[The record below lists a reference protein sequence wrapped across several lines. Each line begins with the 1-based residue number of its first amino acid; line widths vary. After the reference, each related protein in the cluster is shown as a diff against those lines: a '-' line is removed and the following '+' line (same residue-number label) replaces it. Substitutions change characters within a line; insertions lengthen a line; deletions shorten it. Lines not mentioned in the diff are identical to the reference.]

1 MSPSV
6 VKLTRGSNA
15 SLTQLIPMLGT
26 VVVGFGWRVIPSKG
40 PAVEL
45 VPSAV
50 ICDAAGDALSDEH
63 LVFFNQL
70 ATPDGSVRY
79 VEGGDEE
86 QVEVDLTAVPAAVDK
101 IVFVV
106 YADPDLRQ
114 PGNFGSVRSAYV
126 RVCDRTG
133 TEMVR
138 YDIQDSNDIEVTAMI
153 FAEIYRRRG
162 EWKIRAI
169 GQGYTTG
176 LKGVASDFGVTI

>member
-1 MSPSV
+1 MSPQV

-15 SLTQLIPMLGT
+15 SLTELIPMLGT

-40 PAVEL
+40 PATEL

-50 ICDAAGDALSDEH
+50 VCNADGIALSDDH

-70 ATPDGSVRY
+70 ATPDGAVQY
-79 VEGGDEE
+79 VEGDEE
-86 QVEVDLTAVPAAVDK
+86 QIEVDLTAVPDVVDK

-126 RVCDRTG
+126 RVCDRNG

-138 YDIQDSNDIEVTAMI
+138 YDIQESKDVEVTAMI
-153 FAEIYRRRG
+153 FAEIYRRQG
-162 EWKIRAI
+162 AWKVRAI

>member
-1 MSPSV
+1 VSPSV

-15 SLTQLIPMLGT
+15 SLTELIPMLGT
-26 VVVGFGWRVIPSKG
+26 IVVGFGWRVIPTKG
-40 PAVEL
+40 PAMEL
-45 VPSAV
+45 VPSAIV
-50 ICDAAGDALSDEH
+50 CDAHGKALSDEH

-70 ATPDGSVRY
+70 ASPDGAVRY
-79 VEGGDEE
+79 VEGDEE
-86 QVEVDLTAVPAAVDK
+86 QIEVNLADVPDDVDK

-106 YADPDLRQ
+106 YADPDLRN

-133 TEMVR
+133 AEIVR
-138 YDIQDSNDIEVTAMI
+138 YDIQDTGDLDATAMI
-153 FAEIYRRRG
+153 FAEIYRRSG
-162 EWKIRAI
+162 AWKVRAV